1 MARRYRRSAASLAF
15 DVANYTFLVVLSF
28 AFIYP
33 ILLMLS
39 MSFSDSR
46 VMGFA
51 PPKLLPQGFT
61 AEAYTT
67 LLDSTKVLRYYANT
81 IYYAGVGTVILLVF
95 TSMIGYALTYR
106 SFGGNK
112 PVTVY
117 LVITMFFSG
126 GLIPYYLVV
135 RNLGLINTV
144 WAMVLPGA
152 IAAWNVM
159 IFRTFFNT
167 IPPSLKESAFMDGA
181 GHLRILF
188 SVILPLSK
196 PLLATF
202 TLFSVVRYWND
213 WFQAVIFLREENRFP
228 IQLFLRS
235 LVVALDHWWWEILVP
250 DAEKELI
257 TTRQLK
263 AAAVMITITPIL
275 CIYPFLQ
282 KYFAKGILVGSIKG

>member
-15 DVANYTFLVVLSF
+15 DVLNYAFLVLLCL

-39 MSFSDSR
+39 LSFSDSR

-51 PPKLLPQGFT
+51 APRLVPQGFT
-61 AEAYTT
+61 VEAYAT
-67 LLDSTKVLRYYANT
+67 LLKSTKVLRYYANT
-81 IYYAGVGTVILLVF
+81 VYYAGVGTVVLLTL
-95 TSMIGYALTYR
+95 TSMIAYALTYR

-112 PVTVY
+112 PITVY

-135 RNLGLINTV
+135 RRLGLINTV

-167 IPPSLKESAFMDGA
+167 IPHSLKESAFMDGA
-181 GHLRILF
+181 GHARILF

-202 TLFSVVRYWND
+202 TLFSVVRFWND

-250 DAEKELI
+250 DTEKELI

-263 AAAVMITITPIL
+263 SAAVMITITPIL
-275 CIYPFLQ
+275 FVYPFLQ